1 LTRSLLLK
9 TVGREIMWNLPPLAA
24 VVMYSLLGMV
34 ILIFAWGLSERVG
47 AYRRGRE
54 EREDRLDNLWERA
67 GDALKVGLGQ
77 QKVLERKIGGVM
89 HLAVYSAF
97 IVLFL
102 ATCLV
107 AVEYDFGIPVL
118 DGNFYLGF
126 KLFADTFGLLL
137 LAGIFVALVR
147 RYLFRP
153 KGLTGDADDLLQLL
167 LIGAIGVTGFLVE
180 AVRIAATHPAAA
192 PVSFVSNAISPLFA
206 GASLGS
212 LLSLH
217 RGLWWTHLLLAF
229 GFLAT
234 IPFSKMFHLGTGVVN
249 VFLRSSRP
257 RGALQPVPN
266 IEEEERPGTVN
277 VEDFS
282 WKQLLSSD
290 ACTKCGRC
298 QDECPA
304 FAAEMPLSPRDVVL
318 KTRDQMSRDQ
328 FFRLVPSAASIDK
341 KTGKP
346 VVPAFTS
353 EVLFPDEIWACTTC
367 RACMEACPVL
377 IEHIDM
383 IVDVRRGYVADAKIP
398 DSARTALR
406 KMGDTGNPWGL
417 PQDDR
422 TQWARGLPVPLASD
436 KKEFEYLYWV
446 GCAGAYDPR
455 NQKVTR
461 TIVSLLNR
469 AGVDY
474 ATLGLEEMCCGE
486 SARRLGE
493 EGLFQLGMVE
503 MVKEVFASYRVKKVI
518 TQCPH
523 CFNTFRNEYPQ
534 FGVNVEVIHHSVLLR
549 NLIVEGKITPS
560 KSINRLVAFHDSC
573 YLGRHNDI
581 YDAPRETLQSIPG
594 ITVNEPEKSRERGFC
609 CGAGG
614 GGMWLEIPGKRINH
628 IRFDQLMR
636 TGANSTGS
644 SCPYCLTMFD
654 DAIKFHNLD
663 DSVQAKDI
671 AELVAESL

>member
-1 LTRSLLLK
+1 LK
-9 TVGREIMWNLPPLAA
+9 TVGREIMWNLPPTAA

-34 ILIFAWGLSERVG
+34 ILIFAWGLSERIG

-67 GDALKVGLGQ
+67 GDALKIGVGQ
-77 QKVLERKIGGVM
+77 QKVLERKVGGLM

-118 DGNFYLGF
+118 DGKFYLGF
-126 KLFADTFGLLL
+126 KIFADTFGLLL

-153 KGLTGDADDLLQLL
+153 KGLTRDGDDLLQLI

-234 IPFSKMFHLGTGVVN
+234 IPFSKMFHLGAGVLN

-266 IEEEERPGTVN
+266 IEEEERPGAVD

-398 DSARTALR
+398 DAARTALR

-417 PQDDR
+417 PRDDR
-422 TQWARGLPVPLASD
+422 TQWARGLSVPFASD

-461 TIVSLLNR
+461 AIVSLLDR

-503 MVKEVFASYRVKKVI
+503 MVKEIFASYRVKKVI

-534 FGVNVEVIHHSVLLR
+534 FGVNIEVIHHSVLLR
-549 NLIVEGKITPS
+549 NLLEEGKITPA
-560 KSINRLVAFHDSC
+560 KPINRLVAFHDSC

-581 YDAPRETLQSIPG
+581 YDAPREALQSIPG

-636 TGANSTGS
+636 TGANATGS

>member
-1 LTRSLLLK
+1 MK

-67 GDALKVGLGQ
+67 GDALKIGFGQ
-77 QKVLERKIGGVM
+77 QKVLERRIGGLM

-126 KLFADTFGLLL
+126 KLFVDTFGLLL

-147 RYLFRP
+147 RYLFRS
-153 KGLTGDADDLLQLL
+153 KGLTRDGDDLLQLL

-192 PVSFVSNAISPLFA
+192 PVSFVSNAVSPLFA

-234 IPFSKMFHLGTGVVN
+234 IPFSKMFHLGAGVVN
-249 VFLRSSRP
+249 IFLRSSRP
-257 RGALQPVPN
+257 KGALQPVPN
-266 IEEEERPGTVN
+266 IEEEERPGAVN

-318 KTRDQMSRDQ
+318 KTKDQMSRDQ

-422 TQWARGLPVPLASD
+422 TQWARGLSVPFASD

-461 TIVSLLNR
+461 TIISLLNR

-503 MVKEVFASYRVKKVI
+503 MVKEVFASYHVKKVI

-549 NLIVEGKITPS
+549 NLIEAGKITPS
-560 KSINRLVAFHDSC
+560 KPINRLVAFHDSC

-636 TGANSTGS
+636 TGANATGS

-663 DSVQAKDI
+663 DSVQAKDV

>member
-1 LTRSLLLK
+1 
-9 TVGREIMWNLPPLAA
+9 MWNLPPPASI
-24 VVMYSLLGMV
+24 VMYSLFGVV
-34 ILIFAWGLSERVG
+34 ILVFTWGLYERVG
-47 AYRRGRE
+47 AYRKGRA
-54 EREDRLDNLWERA
+54 EREDRMDDLWGRTLDL
-67 GDALKVGLGQ
+67 LKVGLGQ
-77 QKVLERKIGGVM
+77 RKVLERRIGGLM

-107 AVEYDFGIPVL
+107 ALEYDFGILIL
-118 DGNFYLGF
+118 DGTFYVAF
-126 KLFADTFGLLL
+126 KIFVNTFGLLL
-137 LAGIFVALVR
+137 LAGVFVALVR
-147 RYLFRP
+147 RIVFRP
-153 KGLTGDADDLLQLL
+153 RGLTMEGDDHLQLL
-167 LIGAIGVTGFLVE
+167 LIGAIGATGFLVE
-180 AVRIAATHPAAA
+180 AVRIAATRPAAA
-192 PVSFVSNAISPLFA
+192 PASYVSNAVASFFEGVPLEN
-206 GASLGS
+206 
-212 LLSLH
+212 LLPLH
-217 RGLWWTHLLLAF
+217 QGLWWTHLLLAF
-229 GFLAT
+229 GFLAS
-234 IPFSKMFHLGTGVVN
+234 IPFSKMFHLGAGPATI
-249 VFLRSSRP
+249 FLRTSRP
-257 RGALQPVPN
+257 KGALQPVPN
-266 IEEEERPGTVN
+266 IEEEEKPGVVD

-290 ACTKCGRC
+290 ACTRCGRC

-318 KTRDQMSRDQ
+318 KTREQMSRDL
-328 FFRLVPSAASIDK
+328 FVRLVPSAADLDK
-341 KTGKP
+341 NTGKP
-346 VVPAFTS
+346 VAPPFTS
-353 EVLFPDEIWACTTC
+353 GVLVPDEIWACTTC

-383 IVDVRRGYVADAKIP
+383 IVDVRRGYVAGGRIP

-406 KMGDTGNPWGL
+406 KMADTGNPWGL
-417 PQDDR
+417 PRDDR
-422 TQWARGLPVPLASD
+422 IQWAKGLDVPFASD
-436 KKEFEYLYWV
+436 RKTFEYLYWV

-461 TIVSLLNR
+461 TVVSLLNH

-503 MVKEVFASYRVKKVI
+503 AVRELFSSYAFEKVV

-534 FGVNVEVIHHSVLLR
+534 FGVDVEVLHHTVLLR
-549 NLIVEGKITPS
+549 DLIAKGRIVPS
-560 KSINRLVAFHDSC
+560 RPINRLAAYHDSC
-573 YLGRHNDI
+573 YLGRHNDL
-581 YDAPRETLQSIPG
+581 YDAPRIALRSVPG
-594 ITVNEPEKSRERGFC
+594 ITVNEPPQSREKGFC

-614 GGMWLEIPGKRINH
+614 GGMWLEVPGKRINH

-636 TGANSTGS
+636 TGANATAS

-654 DAIKFHNLD
+654 DAIKFHNLEET
-663 DSVQAKDI
+663 VQAKDI
-671 AELVAESL
+671 AEFIADSL

>member
-1 LTRSLLLK
+1 MK

-67 GDALKVGLGQ
+67 GDALKIGFGQ
-77 QKVLERKIGGVM
+77 RKVLERRIGGLM

-126 KLFADTFGLLL
+126 KLFVDTFGLLL

-147 RYLFRP
+147 RYLFRS
-153 KGLTGDADDLLQLL
+153 KGLTRDGDDLLQLL
-167 LIGAIGVTGFLVE
+167 LIGAICITGFLVE

-192 PVSFVSNAISPLFA
+192 PVSFVSNAVSPLFA

-234 IPFSKMFHLGTGVVN
+234 IPFSKMFHLGAGVVN
-249 VFLRSSRP
+249 IFLRSSRP
-257 RGALQPVPN
+257 KGALQPVPN
-266 IEEEERPGTVN
+266 IEEEERPGAVN

-318 KTRDQMSRDQ
+318 KTKDQMSRDQ

-422 TQWARGLPVPLASD
+422 TQWARGLSVPFASD

-461 TIVSLLNR
+461 TIISLLNR

-503 MVKEVFASYRVKKVI
+503 MVKEVFASYHVKKVI

-549 NLIVEGKITPS
+549 NLIEAGKITPS
-560 KSINRLVAFHDSC
+560 KPINRLVAFHDSC

-636 TGANSTGS
+636 TGANATGS

-663 DSVQAKDI
+663 DSVQAKDV

>member
-1 LTRSLLLK
+1 MK

-24 VVMYSLLGMV
+24 VIMYSLLGVV
-34 ILIFAWGLSERVG
+34 IIIFAWGLSERVG

-54 EREDRLDNLWERA
+54 EREDRLNDLWERA
-67 GDALKVGLGQ
+67 GDALKIGLGQ
-77 QKVLERKIGGVM
+77 QKVLERKFGGLM

-126 KLFADTFGLLL
+126 KLFVDTFGLLL

-153 KGLTGDADDLLQLL
+153 KGLTGDGEDLLQLL
-167 LIGAIGVTGFLVE
+167 LIGAIGLTGFLVE

-192 PVSFVSNAISPLFA
+192 PVSFVSNAITPLFE

-217 RGLWWTHLLLAF
+217 RGLWWAHLLLAF

-234 IPFSKMFHLGTGVVN
+234 IPFSKMFHLGAGVVN
-249 VFLRSSRP
+249 IFLRSSRP
-257 RGALQPVPN
+257 KGALQPVPN
-266 IEEEERPGTVN
+266 IEEEEKPGAVN

-282 WKQLLSSD
+282 WKQLLSTD

-304 FAAEMPLSPRDVVL
+304 FAAEMPLSPRDVIL

-328 FFRLVPSAASIDK
+328 FLRLVPSAASIDRT
-341 KTGKP
+341 TGKP
-346 VVPAFTS
+346 VVPSFTS

-383 IVDVRRGYVADAKIP
+383 IVDVRRGYVAEAKIP
-398 DSARTALR
+398 DSARTTLR

-417 PQDDR
+417 PRDDR
-422 TQWARGLPVPLASD
+422 TQWARGLSVPFAAD
-436 KKEFEYLYWV
+436 RKEFEYLYWV

-461 TIVSLLNR
+461 TIVSLLDR
-469 AGVDY
+469 AGIDY
-474 ATLGLEEMCCGE
+474 ATLGPEEMCCGE

-503 MVKEVFASYRVKKVI
+503 TVKEAFASYNVKKII

-534 FGVNVEVIHHSVLLR
+534 FGVDVDVIHHSVLLR
-549 NLIVEGKITPS
+549 NLIETGKIKPS
-560 KSINRLVAFHDSC
+560 KPINRLVAFHDSC

-581 YDAPRETLQSIPG
+581 YDAPRETLRSIPG
-594 ITVNEPEKSRERGFC
+594 ITVNEPEKSREKGFC

-614 GGMWLEIPGKRINH
+614 GGMWLEIPGKRISH

-636 TGANSTGS
+636 TGANATGT

-663 DSVQAKDI
+663 DSVHAKDI

>member
-1 LTRSLLLK
+1 MK
-9 TVGREIMWNLPPLAA
+9 TVGREIMWNLPHLAA
-24 VVMYSLLGMV
+24 VVMYSLLGVV
-34 ILIFAWGLSERVG
+34 IFVFAWGLYERIRV
-47 AYRRGRE
+47 YRTGRA
-54 EREDRLDNLWERA
+54 EREDRLDDLWARTL
-67 GDALKVGLGQ
+67 DVLKIGLGQ
-77 QKVLERKIGGVM
+77 QKVLERKIGGLM
-89 HLAVYSAF
+89 HLAIYSAF
-97 IVLFL
+97 IVLFV

-107 AVEYDFGIPVL
+107 AVEYDLGIRIL
-118 DGNFYLGF
+118 DGPFYIAF
-126 KLFADTFGLLL
+126 KLFANTFGLLL
-137 LAGIFVALVR
+137 LAGVLVALVR
-147 RYLFRP
+147 RAVFRP
-153 KGLTGDADDLLQLL
+153 KGLTADGDDHLQLL
-167 LIGAIGVTGFLVE
+167 LIGAVGATGFLVE
-180 AVRIAATHPAAA
+180 AVRIAATRPAAA
-192 PVSFVSNAISPLFA
+192 PVSYVSNAIAPFFEGTPLDH
-206 GASLGS
+206 

-217 RGLWWTHLLLAF
+217 QGLWWTHLLLAF
-229 GFLAT
+229 GFLAS
-234 IPFSKMFHLGTGVVN
+234 IPFSKMFHLGAGPVTI
-249 VFLRSSRP
+249 FLRTSRP
-257 RGALQPVPN
+257 KGALQPVPN
-266 IEEEERPGTVN
+266 IEEEEKPGVVD

-290 ACTKCGRC
+290 ACTRCGRC

-304 FAAEMPLSPRDVVL
+304 FAAEMALSPRDVVL
-318 KTRDQMSRDQ
+318 KTREQMSRDL
-328 FFRLVPSAASIDK
+328 FSRLVPSAADLDK

-346 VVPAFTS
+346 VTPAFAS
-353 EVLFPDEIWACTTC
+353 GVLIPDEIWACTTC

-383 IVDVRRGYVADAKIP
+383 IVDVRRGYVAGARIP

-422 TQWARGLPVPLASD
+422 ILWAAGLAVPLASD
-436 KKEFEYLYWV
+436 RKEFEYLYWV

-469 AGVDY
+469 AGVDF
-474 ATLGLEEMCCGE
+474 AILGLEEMCCGE

-503 MVKEVFASYRVKKVI
+503 AVREVFSSYNVKKVI

-534 FGVNVEVIHHSVLLR
+534 FGVNVEVLHHSVFLR
-549 NLIVEGKITPS
+549 DLIARGRIVPS
-560 KSINRLVAFHDSC
+560 RPINRLVAFHDSC
-573 YLGRHNDI
+573 YLGRHNDL
-581 YDAPRETLQSIPG
+581 YDAPRSALQSVPG
-594 ITVNEPEKSRERGFC
+594 ITVNEPLQSRERGFC

-614 GGMWLEIPGKRINH
+614 GGMWLEVPGKRINH

-636 TGANSTGS
+636 TGANATGS

-654 DAIKFHNLD
+654 DAIKFHNLE

-671 AELVAESL
+671 AEYIAESL

>member
-1 LTRSLLLK
+1 MK

-67 GDALKVGLGQ
+67 GDALKIGIGQ
-77 QKVLERKIGGVM
+77 QKVLERKIGGLM
-89 HLAVYSAF
+89 HIAVYSAF

-118 DGNFYLGF
+118 DGKFYLGF

-153 KGLTGDADDLLQLL
+153 KGLTRDGDDLLQLL

-180 AVRIAATHPAAA
+180 AVRIAATHPVAA

-206 GASLGS
+206 DASLGS

-234 IPFSKMFHLGTGVVN
+234 IPFSKMFHMGAGVVN

-266 IEEEERPGTVN
+266 IEEEERPGVVD

-290 ACTKCGRC
+290 ACTRCGRC

-318 KTRDQMSRDQ
+318 KTKDQMSRDQ

-383 IVDVRRGYVADAKIP
+383 VVDVRRGYVANAKIP

-422 TQWARGLPVPLASD
+422 TQWARGLSVPFASD

-461 TIVSLLNR
+461 AIVSLLNR

-503 MVKEVFASYRVKKVI
+503 MVKEIFASYRVKKVI

-534 FGVNVEVIHHSVLLR
+534 FGVDVEVIHHSVLLR
-549 NLIVEGKITPS
+549 NLIEEGKITPA
-560 KSINRLVAFHDSC
+560 KPINRLVAFHDSC

-581 YDAPRETLQSIPG
+581 YDAPREALQSIPG

-614 GGMWLEIPGKRINH
+614 GGMWLEVPGKRINH

-636 TGANSTGS
+636 TGANATGS

-654 DAIKFHNLD
+654 DAIKFHDLD